1 MKDFSWDDAKAFAA
15 VVEAGS
21 WRRGAQRLGLGAAT
35 VSRRVEA
42 FEAWIGEKLLER
54 RPDGVRLTPRGAAV
68 LAALDGMRDAADRVR
83 RATAARPV
91 ETVRV
96 TSTASVCLVL
106 TRHLPALMAE
116 TPGVVMSLLPSRAV
130 LSLARR
136 EAEIAIRMRTPP
148 SEGRLV
154 VRRLARVRVALYAA
168 ASLVPPDAV
177 PDLTTLPIIGVAR
190 DERSRTAAALRRIL
204 GDRHPAA
211 ILDDTPL
218 RLAACAAGLG
228 VAILPCLPA
237 DATPGLRRV
246 AELPP
251 EMDED
256 AFLVMHED
264 LAASPPVRAVAD
276 ALAALFARERAAL
289 LGAVNPR

>member
-1 MKDFSWDDAKAFAA
+1 M
-15 VVEAGS
+15 
-21 WRRGAQRLGLGAAT
+21 LGLGAAT

-54 RPDGVRLTPRGAAV
+54 RPDGVRLTARGEAV
-68 LAALDGMRDAADRVR
+68 LAALDGMREAADRVR

-96 TSTASVCLVL
+96 TTTASICLVL
-106 TRHLPALMAE
+106 TRHLPALMAA
-116 TPGVVMSLLPSRAV
+116 TPGVVISLLPSRAV

-148 SEGRLV
+148 AEGKLV
-154 VRRLARVRVALYAA
+154 IRRLATVRIALYAA
-168 ASLVPPDAV
+168 ESLVRDGAA
-177 PDLTTLPIIGVAR
+177 DLTALPVIGVAR
-190 DERSRTAAALRRIL
+190 NERSRTAAALARIL
-204 GDRHPAA
+204 GDRPPVA

-218 RLAACAAGLG
+218 RLQACAAGLG
-228 VAILPCLPA
+228 VAVLPCLPA

-246 AELPP
+246 AELP
-251 EMDED
+251 ELDED

-264 LAASPPVRAVAD
+264 LAASRPVRAVAD
-276 ALAALFARERAAL
+276 ALAALFRRERAAL
-289 LGAVNPR
+289 MGEVSPR

>member
-21 WRRGAQRLGLGAAT
+21 WRRGAAALGLSAAT

-68 LAALDGMRDAADRVR
+68 VAALDGMREAADRVR
-83 RATAARPV
+83 RATAVRPV

-96 TSTASVCLVL
+96 TTTSSMCLVL
-106 TRHLPALMAE
+106 ARHLAE
-116 TPGVVMSLLPSRAV
+116 LIAATPGVVISLLPSRAI

-148 SEGRLV
+148 TEGRLV

-168 ASLVPPDAV
+168 ETLVPV
-177 PDLTTLPIIGVAR
+177 GTTPDLHALPIIGVAR
-190 DERSRTAAALRRIL
+190 DDRSRTAAALRRLL
-204 GDRHPAA
+204 GDRPPVA
-211 ILDDTPL
+211 ILDNTPL
-218 RLAACAAGLG
+218 RLQACAEGLG

-237 DATPGLRRV
+237 DTTPGLRRV
-246 AELPP
+246 ADLPA

-256 AFLVMHED
+256 AFLVIHED
-264 LAASPPVRAVAD
+264 LAASRPVRAVAE
-276 ALAALFARERAAL
+276 ALAALFTRERAAL
-289 LGAVNPR
+289 SGNVSPR

>member
-21 WRRGAQRLGLGAAT
+21 WRRGPQKLGLGTAT

-54 RPDGVRLTPRGAAV
+54 RPDGMRLTPRGAAV
-68 LAALDGMRDAADRVR
+68 AAALDGMRDAADQVR

-96 TSTASVCLVL
+96 TTTASICLVL
-106 TRHLPALMAE
+106 TRYLPMLMAA
-116 TPGVVMSLLPSRAV
+116 TPGVVISLLPSRAV

-148 SEGRLV
+148 AEGRLV

-168 ASLVPPDAV
+168 ASLVPDDMSAE
-177 PDLTTLPIIGVAR
+177 LTALPVIGVAR
-190 DERSRTAAALRRIL
+190 DERSRTGAALRRIL
-204 GDRHPAA
+204 GDRQPVA

-218 RLAACAAGLG
+218 RLQACVAGIG
-228 VAILPCLPA
+228 VALLPCLPA
-237 DATPGLRRV
+237 DLTPGLRRV
-246 AELPP
+246 AELPA

-264 LAASPPVRAVAD
+264 LATNRPVRAVAD
-276 ALAALFARERAAL
+276 ALAALFRRERAAL
-289 LGAVNPR
+289 LGEVNPR

>member
-21 WRRGAQRLGLGAAT
+21 WRRGAQKLGLGTAT

-68 LAALDGMRDAADRVR
+68 AAAIDGMRDAADQVR

-96 TSTASVCLVL
+96 TTTASMCLVL
-106 TRHLPALMAE
+106 TRHLPMLMAA
-116 TPGVVMSLLPSRAV
+116 TPGVVISLLPSRAV

-148 SEGRLV
+148 AEGRLV
-154 VRRLARVRVALYAA
+154 IRRLARVRVALYAA
-168 ASLVPPDAV
+168 ASLVPDDMSAE
-177 PDLTTLPIIGVAR
+177 LTALPIIGVAR
-190 DERSRTAAALRRIL
+190 DERSRTGAALRRIL
-204 GDRHPAA
+204 GDRQPVA

-218 RLAACAAGLG
+218 RLQACAAGLG
-228 VAILPCLPA
+228 VAVLPCLPA
-237 DATPGLRRV
+237 DLTPGLRRV
-246 AELPP
+246 AELPE

-264 LAASPPVRAVAD
+264 LATSRPVRAVAD
-276 ALAALFARERAAL
+276 ALAALFRRERAAL
-289 LGAVNPR
+289 LGEVSPR